1 MILIVILVYIIIRDV
16 DHLFMCLLAIC
27 MSSLEKWLLSSSV
40 HFLTEL
46 FGVLILSCMSHL
58 CILEVKPLLVA
69 LIANFYS
76 QFIGCLFIYFLCCAK
91 PSKFD

>member
-1 MILIVILVYIIIRDV
+1 MVVLICISLRISDV

-27 MSSLEKWLLSSSV
+27 MSSLEKWLLRSSV